1 MESGLAFGG
10 DDATAGPSRVVTL
23 EYEQILRD
31 PGLEEDR
38 VELPQ
43 IDLHEDPRAAT
54 LAGIGPR
61 RTRAPYPITGPAPVT
76 VEPVRYVAAGRHS
89 GTVLAEQRGW
99 TAARQSQA
107 GRRPGVTVA
116 PSWEAVS

>member
-1 MESGLAFGG
+1 
-10 DDATAGPSRVVTL
+10 
-23 EYEQILRD
+23 
-31 PGLEEDR
+31 

-89 GTVLAEQRGW
+89 GTVLAEKRGW